1 MKQIISVLVENQAG
15 ALNKITGLFARRAF
29 NIESLAVG
37 VTEDKSISRITM
49 IVDSVN
55 NANGERSFSAS
66 PTKLMQ
72 AVSKT
77 TAGRVRDVL
86 LGVVQNGTGTA
97 AAIPGIDVAGK
108 TGTAEKENG
117 NDSWFVGMAP
127 AEDPRVV
134 VAIVIEDG
142 EEGVGTA
149 KAQNVLKTALEV
161 QGLL

>member
-1 MKQIISVLVENQAG
+1 MEHINGFKAAVAAVVGCLTALWGWFGWLVVAW
-15 ALNKITGLFARRAF
+15 
-29 NIESLAVG
+29 V
-37 VTEDKSISRITM
+37 VCM
-49 IVDSVN
+49 
-55 NANGERSFSAS
+55 
-66 PTKLMQ
+66 
-72 AVSKT
+72 
-77 TAGRVRDVL
+77 L
-86 LGVVQNGTGTA
+86 LDYGTGTA

>member
-1 MKQIISVLVENQAG
+1 
-15 ALNKITGLFARRAF
+15 
-29 NIESLAVG
+29 
-37 VTEDKSISRITM
+37 
-49 IVDSVN
+49 
-55 NANGERSFSAS
+55 
-66 PTKLMQ
+66 MQ
-72 AVSKT
+72 ALSKT
-77 TAGRVRDVL
+77 TAGRVRDML

-149 KAQNVLKTALEV
+149 KAQTVLKNSFGSSGTFV
-161 QGLL
+161 DKVC

>member
-1 MKQIISVLVENQAG
+1 
-15 ALNKITGLFARRAF
+15 
-29 NIESLAVG
+29 
-37 VTEDKSISRITM
+37 
-49 IVDSVN
+49 
-55 NANGERSFSAS
+55 
-66 PTKLMQ
+66 MQ
-72 AVSKT
+72 AISKT

-86 LGVVQNGTGTA
+86 LGVVENGTGTA
-97 AAIPGIDVAGK
+97 AKIDGIDVAGK
-108 TGTAEKENG
+108 TGTAEKQDS

-127 AEDPRVV
+127 ADDPRVV

>member
-1 MKQIISVLVENQAG
+1 M
-15 ALNKITGLFARRAF
+15 
-29 NIESLAVG
+29 
-37 VTEDKSISRITM
+37 
-49 IVDSVN
+49 
-55 NANGERSFSAS
+55 
-66 PTKLMQ
+66 
-72 AVSKT
+72 
-77 TAGRVRDVL
+77 RDVL
-86 LGVVQNGTGTA
+86 LGRRAERHRHRGR
-97 AAIPGIDVAGK
+97 IPGIDVAGK

>member
-1 MKQIISVLVENQAG
+1 MEELSG
-15 ALNKITGLFARRAF
+15 RAKL
-29 NIESLAVG
+29 SDLA
-37 VTEDKSISRITM
+37 
-49 IVDSVN
+49 
-55 NANGERSFSAS
+55 
-66 PTKLMQ
+66 TKLMQ